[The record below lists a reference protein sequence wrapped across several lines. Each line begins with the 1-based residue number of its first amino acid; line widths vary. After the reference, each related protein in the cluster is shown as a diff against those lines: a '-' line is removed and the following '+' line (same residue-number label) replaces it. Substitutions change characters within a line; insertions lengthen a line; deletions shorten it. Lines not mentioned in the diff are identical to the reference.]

1 MGPSDLLRATV
12 LRTIGRIVESLS
24 IPAGFDR
31 NVGMVTS
38 ICSLAQLRLGVRKWP
53 YPLIG
58 HTRDNDGIP
67 ILAVNPGNLRADLML
82 EPLCQE
88 NRIRRAAGRPQ
99 NAGRGGNVSLV
110 RAVVRSRWK
119 KSRCQTKGGTGKGC
133 GWQARDRETL
143 PSRTLSGKASVRQ
156 KSPAHNGI
164 AQQEFRSIAKK
175 L

>member
-1 MGPSDLLRATV
+1 MPGREPSESLSIKSQKPTPKNTPTTQVATAPVDTRSQMGPSDLLRATV

-67 ILAVNPGNLRADLML
+67 ILAVNPGNLRAD
-82 EPLCQE
+82 
-88 NRIRRAAGRPQ
+88 
-99 NAGRGGNVSLV
+99 
-110 RAVVRSRWK
+110 
-119 KSRCQTKGGTGKGC
+119 
-133 GWQARDRETL
+133 
-143 PSRTLSGKASVRQ
+143 
-156 KSPAHNGI
+156 
-164 AQQEFRSIAKK
+164 
-175 L
+175 

>member
-31 NVGMVTS
+31 NVGIVTS

-99 NAGRGGNVSLV
+99 NAGAL
-110 RAVVRSRWK
+110 K
-119 KSRCQTKGGTGKGC
+119 Y
-133 GWQARDRETL
+133 
-143 PSRTLSGKASVRQ
+143 
-156 KSPAHNGI
+156 
-164 AQQEFRSIAKK
+164 
-175 L
+175 